1 MALLD
6 FFKRKKQPTLPIQE
20 DYIPVEV
27 EQIKHLHI
35 DEQNID
41 LNNDGIINNK
51 DLIKVEKYLSDLTL
65 PDYKREYYQALK
77 NQIIKNL

>member
-6 FFKRKKQPTLPIQE
+6 FFKRKKQPTFPIQE